1 MLKISSVDAVVIGAP
16 ASLAVLVSLSALLH
30 EVSIPYAI
38 ACVALLAGWAAALE
52 SVRRRAVRQG
62 EEAQTRQELE
72 GSVQRAVTMAE
83 TEDDLL
89 DVTAQAIAQ
98 IVPGAPAEVLLANET
113 GSEIHLA
120 AIAAAGAPGCP
131 VDCASGCAAMRSGQ
145 TQSFARTDA
154 IDLCPRLRGRPGGAK
169 PAVCVPLAVMGR
181 TIGVLHATTA
191 TDKPF
196 TNSQIASLEGV
207 ASHAGA
213 RLRMLQMVDELQR
226 QATTDS
232 LTGLPNRRSFE
243 ERATRVLNG
252 RTPMVVA
259 IADLD
264 HFKRLNDTHGHAA
277 GDNALRVFADSLR
290 QAFGG
295 RSDIVARLGGE
306 EFAIVMPRTDIEGAR
321 AAFARARS
329 VLAEMVQRQGSIPFT
344 ASYGIALAPE
354 HGSTV
359 GQLLGAAD
367 RALYM
372 AKAGGRDRAT
382 LVGDPEPKP
391 SLNVRTLSVA
401 PISGGGAEIEMELAR
416 LKRGVA

>member
-1 MLKISSVDAVVIGAP
+1 MKRSALDSFAIAAP
-16 ASLAVLVSLSALLH
+16 GTLAVLVVGSALVH
-30 EVSIPYAI
+30 EVSVEYAVV
-38 ACVALLAGWAAALE
+38 CVLLLAGWGAVLE
-52 SVRRRAVRQG
+52 AGRRRTMRFASD
-62 EEAQTRQELE
+62 AQTRQELE

-89 DVTAQAIAQ
+89 DVAAQAIGQ
-98 IVPGAPAEVLLANET
+98 IAPGAPAEILLANESGT
-113 GSEIHLA
+113 EIHLA
-120 AIAAAGAPGCP
+120 AIAASGAPGCP

-145 TQSFARTDA
+145 TQNFARTDA
-154 IDLCPRLRGRPGGAK
+154 IDICPRLRGRPGGAK

-181 TIGVLHATTA
+181 TIGVLHATTTPDRPLTA
-191 TDKPF
+191 
-196 TNSQIASLEGV
+196 SQVASLEGV

-243 ERATRVLNG
+243 ERATRALQG
-252 RTPMVVA
+252 RSPMVVA

-277 GDNALRVFADSLR
+277 GDNALRVFADALR

-295 RSDIVARLGGE
+295 RKDIIARLGGE
-306 EFAIVMPRTDIEGAR
+306 EFAIVLPRADIEEAR
-321 AAFARARS
+321 AAFVRARAT
-329 VLAEMVQRQGSIPFT
+329 LADMVQRQGAISFT
-344 ASYGIALAPE
+344 ASFGVALAPE
-354 HGSTV
+354 HGATI

-372 AKAGGRDRAT
+372 AKASGRDRAVF
-382 LVGDPEPKP
+382 VGDPEPKP
-391 SLNVRTLSVA
+391 SANVRTLSVA
-401 PISGGGAEIEMELAR
+401 PVSGGGAEIEMELAR